1 VTEIETETGD
11 PARPVVE
18 GPWFDEFG
26 PGQRFA
32 GAPAVTLTAG
42 HAAVHQ
48 SIVGDRLGLV
58 LDDRLAR
65 AVTGRSP
72 LAHPAL
78 VWDIAIGQSTVA
90 THHVKANLFYRGLT
104 FHRLPAIGDTLCTVA
119 EVVGLR
125 QNQSR
130 PGRAATGL
138 VALRVTTRDDEDRL
152 VLDFL
157 RCAMI
162 PLGDPDAQT
171 GHRDDLDE
179 LVTTTAAGF
188 GASVGDWDLAALR
201 AAGSGADRDG
211 LVEGAGWTVG
221 GGDVVSS
228 APELARLALNVA
240 KVHHDEESGGGRRLV
255 YGGHTIGIAFAQ
267 VCRTLPDLVTVLGWH
282 SCDHVGPV
290 HEADTLHSRVTVE
303 RLEPA
308 GGPAWYAHL
317 RSEVSAG
324 TGAAARPVLDWRFV
338 ALVLR

>member
-1 VTEIETETGD
+1 VTETVD
-11 PARPVVE
+11 PSRPVVE
-18 GPWFDEFG
+18 GPRFDEFR

-42 HAAVHQ
+42 QAAVHQ
-48 SIVGDRLGLV
+48 SIVGDRLRLA

-65 AVTGRSP
+65 AMTGRSP

-104 FHRLPAIGDTLCTVA
+104 FYRLPAIGDTLCTVA

-125 QNQSR
+125 QNQGR

-162 PLGDPDAQT
+162 PLGDRDAQT
-171 GHRDDLDE
+171 GHLDDLDD
-179 LVTTTAAGF
+179 LVTTATDL
-188 GASVGDWDLAALR
+188 GASVGDWDLAALPP
-201 AAGSGADRDG
+201 AGSGADRDR

-228 APELARLALNVA
+228 APELARLTLNVA
-240 KVHHDEESGGGRRLV
+240 KVNHDEASGGGRRLV
-255 YGGHTIGIAFAQ
+255 YGGHTIGVAFAQ

-290 HEADTLHSRVTVE
+290 YEADTLYSRVTVE

-308 GGPAWYAHL
+308 AGPAWYAHL

-324 TGAAARPVLDWRFV
+324 MGAAARPVLDWRFA